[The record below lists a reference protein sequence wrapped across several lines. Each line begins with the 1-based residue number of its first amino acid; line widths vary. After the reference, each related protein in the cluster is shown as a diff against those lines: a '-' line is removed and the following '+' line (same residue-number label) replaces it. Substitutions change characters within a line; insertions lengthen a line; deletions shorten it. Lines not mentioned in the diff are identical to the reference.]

1 MSATNPWPNRTGVYA
16 SPTLFLLP
24 KVALFRIWATI
35 GRGRSS
41 ALEHSPPQLS
51 CERARERHTKLGRN
65 PQVSEGFR
73 IDIIN
78 SELPNHQGTM
88 VATATMVGAIMGLSC
103 QLYSNGVRKLPLMRR
118 KHLPSTLNRMY
129 IRIHSF
135 HVCFSQYIKPLW
147 KFVAFCHYH
156 LVGVH
161 CCRGSA
167 FLIIRV

>member
-78 SELPNHQGTM
+78 SELRNHQGTM

-118 KHLPSTLNRMY
+118 KHLPSTLKSHVY
-129 IRIHSF
+129 THSF
-135 HVCFSQYIKPLW
+135 LPLLFRSIYETSLKIRCILPLPFGWSPLLQSFCF
-147 KFVAFCHYH
+147 FDN
-156 LVGVH
+156 
-161 CCRGSA
+161 
-167 FLIIRV
+167 